1 MNKPISLRQ
10 QLLRWLLT
18 LLLPLLLAGVIAA
31 YFAATYIAN
40 LAYDRSLFRAALAVA
55 DEVVVQGGKASLDL
69 PEIAQNLIEYDKDDF
84 IYYRVTAPDG
94 RIIAGQADLKLP
106 PAIPKSGSHIYYDA
120 EYDHNPIRVAAF
132 SFSLPNTSVQGSV
145 LVQMAETLTKRD
157 LMKEEIIAAMVL
169 PQLLMVILA
178 TALLFYG
185 TRRGL
190 LPLNRLRDLISQRTH
205 LDLSP
210 VPTEDSPL
218 EVHPLL
224 NAMNDLMRRVRES
237 IELQQRFIADASHQ
251 LRTPVAGLKTQ
262 AEMALREQDPAAVQG
277 ALRQMRDSSARLAHL
292 ITQLLSMARVER
304 NSGRE
309 LVLRPLDIIEL
320 TREVTAD
327 SVAAALAAQIDLG
340 FDAPQRPAMV
350 EGDALMLREMLANLL
365 DNAIRYTPP
374 HGKITVCV
382 LVHDERISLL
392 VEDNGPGIPAAER
405 EQVFERFYRR
415 VGSPA
420 EGCGL
425 GLAIVRE
432 IAAAHRIE
440 VSLSEGANG
449 IGTRVLLEFG
459 AQA

>member
-1 MNKPISLRQ
+1 MNKSISLRQ

-84 IYYRVTAPDG
+84 VYYRVTAPDG
-94 RIIAGQADLKLP
+94 RVIAGQADLNLP
-106 PAIPKSGSHIYYDA
+106 PVIPKSGGHIYYNA
-120 EYDHNPIRVAAF
+120 QYDDSPIRVAAF
-132 SFSLPNTSVQGSV
+132 SFSLPNTSVQGTV

-185 TRRGL
+185 TKRGL
-190 LPLNRLRDLISQRTH
+190 LPLNRLRELISQRTP

-224 NAMNDLMRRVRES
+224 NAMNDLMKRVRES
-237 IELQQRFIADASHQ
+237 MQLQQRFIADASHQ

-262 AEMALREQDPAAVQG
+262 AEMALREQDPIAVRN
-277 ALRQMRDSSARLAHL
+277 ALRHMRDSSARLAHL

-309 LVLRPLDIIEL
+309 LILQPLDIAQL
-320 TREVTAD
+320 AREVTAD
-327 SVAAALAAQIDLG
+327 FVSLALAEKIDLG
-340 FDAPQRPAMV
+340 FDAPDATV
-350 EGDALMLREMLANLL
+350 VIEGDALMLREMLANLL
-365 DNAIRYTPP
+365 DNAIRYTQAD
-374 HGKITVCV
+374 GKITVSV
-382 LVHDERISLL
+382 MLHGRKISLAI
-392 VEDNGPGIPAAER
+392 EDNGCGIPVSER
-405 EQVFERFYRR
+405 EQVFERFYRLAD
-415 VGSPA
+415 SPA

-432 IAAAHRIE
+432 IAAAHRIR
-440 VSLSEGANG
+440 VNLSEGADG
-449 IGTRVLLEFG
+449 IGTRVVLEFFEPE
-459 AQA
+459 